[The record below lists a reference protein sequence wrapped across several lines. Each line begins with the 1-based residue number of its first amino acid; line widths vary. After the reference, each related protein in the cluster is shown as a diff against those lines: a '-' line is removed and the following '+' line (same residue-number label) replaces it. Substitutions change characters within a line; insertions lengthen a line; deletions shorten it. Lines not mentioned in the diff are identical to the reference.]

1 MKVEQIDDFS
11 SVVKEAIG
19 GKSKRLQLTLF
30 QRFGMRRRLQ
40 WIYQQGENVPGRDSI
55 VQRFLKFMVALKE
68 ANYHGFEFLRFEIDL
83 ALERASCPDSPLLTS
98 NPMIDAVQHLETELM
113 KVKRLLKLT

>member
-1 MKVEQIDDFS
+1 MKVEQIDNFS

-19 GKSKRLQLTLF
+19 GNSKRLQLTLF

-68 ANYHGFEFLRFEIDL
+68 ANYHGFEFLRFEVDL
-83 ALERASCPDSPLLTS
+83 ALERAGATDPLLTP
-98 NPMIDAVQHLETELM
+98 NPMIDAVKHLETELM
-113 KVKRLLKLT
+113 KVKALLKLK

>member
-1 MKVEQIDDFS
+1 MKAEQIDNFS
-11 SVVKEAIG
+11 QIVKQAIG
-19 GKSKRLQLTLF
+19 GNSKRLQLTLF

-68 ANYHGFEFLRFEIDL
+68 ANYHGFEFLRFEVDL
-83 ALERASCPDSPLLTS
+83 ALERAGVSDPLLTS
-98 NPMIDAVQHLETELM
+98 NPMIDAVTHLETELM